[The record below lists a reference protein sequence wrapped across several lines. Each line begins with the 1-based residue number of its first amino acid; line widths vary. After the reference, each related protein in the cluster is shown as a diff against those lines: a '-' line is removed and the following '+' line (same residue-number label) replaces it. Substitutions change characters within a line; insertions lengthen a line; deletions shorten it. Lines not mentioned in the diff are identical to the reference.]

1 MEKYLNAVG
10 FKKYVQDQQVKEV
23 IQQVINNPTEKYISN
38 YCEDKIKI
46 ELCKKYDDELGIII
60 RGELDEKEEIKILAV
75 IPYKKGNII
84 MDINEVDVINTDDK
98 DDYYV
103 YFEDEKTGNPITFY
117 LQNVVDYLDIKDDE
131 KVYIENIK
139 LVALSIEGTVILPV
153 EKEDVDVILEK
164 EEEKWRASLLELARE
179 GDEEAIGLLESD
191 AKQAAELFKQ
201 RCQQEDLLTILE
213 GYFIPYGLNDAE
225 YSILG
230 TIDDFCIKVNS
241 FTKEEVYILDVTCL
255 NFKMQVCIN
264 KEDLIGI
271 PSKGMR
277 FKAICHIQGHIEFI

>member
-10 FKKYVQDQQVKEV
+10 FRKYVQDQQVKEV

-277 FKAICHIQGHIEFI
+277 FKGICHIQGHIEFI